1 MDFKGQE
8 QEQADEFES
17 WSRLVGVEILRE
29 KGMDLEYVLQVES
42 DKFTSGLM
50 GYSERPYL
58 CRTVVMYFPICELS
72 ALPPETS
79 SFKSELKGK

>member
-1 MDFKGQE
+1 MSSEAG
-8 QEQADEFES
+8 
-17 WSRLVGVEILRE
+17 SRLVGVEILRE

-50 GYSERPYL
+50 GDVRGLTSAGQL
-58 CRTVVMYFPICELS
+58 WCIFPICELS